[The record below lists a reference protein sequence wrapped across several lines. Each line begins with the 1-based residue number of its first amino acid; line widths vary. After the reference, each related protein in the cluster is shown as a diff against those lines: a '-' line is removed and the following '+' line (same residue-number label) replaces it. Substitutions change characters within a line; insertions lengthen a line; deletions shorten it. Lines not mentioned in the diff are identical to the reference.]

1 MRSGPLEANLVCMFG
16 NDWLDRAF
24 SGTTPAS
31 RVVAEKRIVE
41 ASDREVPEHRVSAA
55 LRTEFDA
62 DGPSVQLVVNWA
74 CSGQLSFLD
83 SAQVEATIRLLQEAL
98 PQLREMEEAV
108 EPAWVRWR
116 GVETDPV
123 A

>member
-1 MRSGPLEANLVCMFG
+1 MFG
-16 NDWLDRAF
+16 NDRLDRAF
-24 SGTTPAS
+24 SGSTSAS
-31 RVVAEKRIVE
+31 RLVAEKRIVE
-41 ASDREVPEHRVSAA
+41 ANAREAPEHRVSAA

-62 DGPSVQLVVNWA
+62 DGPSVQLVVDWA

-83 SAQVEATIRLLQEAL
+83 SAQVEATIQLLEEAL
-98 PQLREMEEAV
+98 PQLREMEAAV

-116 GVETDPV
+116 AAEPDSI